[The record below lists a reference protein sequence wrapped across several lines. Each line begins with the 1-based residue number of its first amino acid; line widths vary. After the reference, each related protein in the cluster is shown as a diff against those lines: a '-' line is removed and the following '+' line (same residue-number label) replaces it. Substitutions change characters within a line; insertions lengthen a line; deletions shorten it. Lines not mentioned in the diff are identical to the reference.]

1 MNLTTSQCRSVSSG
15 MPFSRGD
22 RLGDLLVPL
31 LGVGEEALG
40 VDVDRGVGDQGHG
53 HLVLLSGVDG
63 CVLLAGGRHRR
74 ADAGDLASGQ
84 QRVPVDPLERE
95 LAEVVEPRLAQQRQ
109 PERAWGSGRAA
120 ARSRS

>member
-1 MNLTTSQCRSVSSG
+1 

-40 VDVDRGVGDQGHG
+40 VDVDRGIGDQGHG

-63 CVLLAGGRHRR
+63 VRFLPAVGIAGPMPGISRPGRS
-74 ADAGDLASGQ
+74 ACQ
-84 QRVPVDPLERE
+84 
-95 LAEVVEPRLAQQRQ
+95 
-109 PERAWGSGRAA
+109 
-120 ARSRS
+120 